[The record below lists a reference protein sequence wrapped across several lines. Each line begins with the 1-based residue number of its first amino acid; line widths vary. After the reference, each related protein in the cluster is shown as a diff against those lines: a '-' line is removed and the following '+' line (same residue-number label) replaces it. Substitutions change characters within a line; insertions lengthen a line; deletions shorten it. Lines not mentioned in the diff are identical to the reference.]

1 MNDLSQEEIDA
12 ISKAMSRSPKDLIE
26 EPQDFSS
33 REIPQEPSSAAYAQ
47 FVPFEED
54 AGRAPNHEEKN
65 QLKQVPV
72 KVEVILGNTH
82 LPIAELLNLHTGSV
96 ISLDQLATE
105 PVIIQAGGE
114 PIAEGEV
121 VIVEDQ
127 FGIKLTKIYAKQ
139 NSPELTQPL
148 NPPS

>member
-1 MNDLSQEEIDA
+1 MNDLSQEEIEA
-12 ISKAMSRSPKDLIE
+12 ISQAMSHSPKDLIE
-26 EPQDFSS
+26 EPQNFSS
-33 REIPQEPSSAAYAQ
+33 GGIEQNPSSAAYAQ
-47 FVPFEED
+47 FVPFEDEPE
-54 AGRAPNHEEKN
+54 RAPNHEEKN

-82 LPIAELLNLHTGSV
+82 LPIADLLKLHTGSV

-114 PIAEGEV
+114 TIAEGEV

-127 FGIKLTKIYAKQ
+127 FGIKLTKIYSKEK
-139 NSPELTQPL
+139 SPEPTQPL